1 MIIVSLSLVDFW
13 KKSDWKNVMGSF
25 GGHAVLGSFFIFAGV
40 WWLIKMLRRYFSCQN
55 NNSIFVSSATFT
67 MKGFPIEPTFKFIFV
82 SIGLVLEVGISENVS
97 HSTMYFF
104 YGLTGIVD
112 LMIFFNFKL
121 PEDLDYVSLC
131 VAVMAECILFK
142 FHFFGHHEGM
152 ILMVHTLL
160 YYILVT
166 TFVVLILEMKF
177 KTNIVISLLR
187 PFIFILQGPWF
198 YQIGFILH
206 NPFGNSWDPQNYRSL
221 MNTATAFTWHCG
233 AIFVIMLIA
242 FSITGWLY
250 KRKNSDSCK
259 YTPLQN
265 GIVDT
270 EMEQLHNHT
279 CVFAC
284 KVYCDFP
291 FLNTLW
297 RQDIHCG
304 KNIALFYNYVN
315 F

>member
-1 MIIVSLSLVDFW
+1 MHIIQI
-13 KKSDWKNVMGSF
+13 SF
-25 GGHAVLGSFFIFAGV
+25 LWSPWRFDSNGA
-40 WWLIKMLRRYFSCQN
+40 K
-55 NNSIFVSSATFT
+55 
-67 MKGFPIEPTFKFIFV
+67 
-82 SIGLVLEVGISENVS
+82 
-97 HSTMYFF
+97 
-104 YGLTGIVD
+104 
-112 LMIFFNFKL
+112 
-121 PEDLDYVSLC
+121 
-131 VAVMAECILFK
+131 
-142 FHFFGHHEGM
+142 
-152 ILMVHTLL
+152 LL

-187 PFIFILQGPWF
+187 PFIFFLRGTWF

-206 NPFGNSWDPQNYRSL
+206 NPFRNSWDPQNYRSL

-233 AIFVIMLIA
+233 AIFVIILIA
-242 FSITGWLY
+242 FSITSWLY

-259 YTPLQN
+259 YTPLEN

-297 RQDIHCG
+297 KQDIHCG
-304 KNIALFYNYVN
+304 KNIALFNNYVD

>member
-1 MIIVSLSLVDFW
+1 MQ
-13 KKSDWKNVMGSF
+13 
-25 GGHAVLGSFFIFAGV
+25 
-40 WWLIKMLRRYFSCQN
+40 MLRRYFSCQN

-82 SIGLVLEVGISENVS
+82 SIGLVLEVGISGNVS
-97 HSTMYFF
+97 YSTMYFF
-104 YGLTGIVD
+104 YGLTGIVG
-112 LMIFFNFKL
+112 LMLFFNFKL
-121 PEDLDYVSLC
+121 PKDLDYVALC
-131 VAVMAECILFK
+131 VAVMAEGILFK
-142 FHFFGHHEGM
+142 LHFFGHHEGL

-160 YYILVT
+160 FYIVVT
-166 TFVVLILEMKF
+166 TFCVLILEMTF

-187 PFIFILQGPWF
+187 PFIFILQGTWF

-206 NPFGNSWDPQNYRSL
+206 NPFGNSWDPQNYQSF

-233 AIFVIMLIA
+233 AILVIILIA
-242 FSITGWLY
+242 LSITGWLY
-250 KRKNSDSCK
+250 KRKNSYSCK
-259 YTPLQN
+259 YTPLEN

-291 FLNTLW
+291 FLNTL
-297 RQDIHCG
+297 
-304 KNIALFYNYVN
+304 
-315 F
+315 

>member
-1 MIIVSLSLVDFW
+1 
-13 KKSDWKNVMGSF
+13 
-25 GGHAVLGSFFIFAGV
+25 VLGSFFIFVGV
-40 WWLIKMLRRYFSCQN
+40 WWLIQMLRRYLSCQK

-82 SIGLVLEVGISENVS
+82 SIGLVLEVGISGNVS
-97 HSTMYFF
+97 YSTMYFF

-112 LMIFFNFKL
+112 LMLFFNFKL

-131 VAVMAECILFK
+131 VAVMAEGILFK

-166 TFVVLILEMKF
+166 TFCVLILEMNF

-187 PFIFILQGPWF
+187 PFIFILRGTWF
-198 YQIGFILH
+198 YQLGFILH
-206 NPFGNSWDPQNYRSL
+206 NPFGNSWDPQNYRHL
-221 MNTATAFTWHCG
+221 MNTATTFTWHCG
-233 AIFVIMLIA
+233 AIFVIILIA
-242 FSITGWLY
+242 LSITSCLY

-259 YTPLQN
+259 YTPLEN

-270 EMEQLHNHT
+270 EMEQSHNHT

-291 FLNTLW
+291 FLNTL
-297 RQDIHCG
+297 
-304 KNIALFYNYVN
+304 
-315 F
+315 